1 MKALPGS
8 LWLWVILPLFDIV
21 KPDRTLDALMSPLL
35 STPML
40 LRVFFF
46 FFTRGCLCSSS
57 CLVDFF
63 FFVYDAA
70 LQALRLLMP
79 VIFRETAERL
89 PSAAA

>member
-40 LRVFFF
+40 LRVVFFF
-46 FFTRGCLCSSS
+46 LYPRMFMQLLLSRRFLFFC
-57 CLVDFF
+57 V
-63 FFVYDAA
+63 
-70 LQALRLLMP
+70 
-79 VIFRETAERL
+79 
-89 PSAAA
+89 